1 MPITLALAHR
11 IAAGVEAR
19 AAAARVAVCL
29 CVLDAGRQPVVLQLR
44 MDGADLVSVDLSER
58 KAYTAVALN
67 RPTMDIAEEVAPR
80 WLDVRVRLRRR
91 RSLRRVR
98 AAGSRSV
105 IDGVLAGAIGVSGA
119 PTAMDI
125 EIGEGAL
132 ADAGLG

>member
-11 IAAGVEAR
+11 VATGVETR
-19 AAAARVAVCL
+19 AAAAGVAVCL
-29 CVLDAGRQPVVLQLR
+29 CVLDAGGNRVLQLR

-67 RPTMDIAEEVAPR
+67 RPTMDIAE
-80 WLDVRVRLRRR
+80 DVLPGG
-91 RSLRRVR
+91 SMYGF
-98 AAGSRSV
+98 AAGAGGRYTV
-105 IDGVLAGAIGVSGA
+105 FGGGIPIRIDGVLAGAIGVSGA

-132 ADAGLG
+132 ADAGLA